1 MSEEPLWRRDEQ
13 RWATERRR
21 FLERAAGL
29 DEPVAAAVAW
39 SELGYS
45 DRAVGMKIDRS
56 AGTVS
61 DYLDAV
67 ADEYGVLAV
76 CACAASDLAVRGPL
90 GDADLGREVT
100 A

>member
-1 MSEEPLWRRDEQ
+1 MSDEPLWRRDEQ

-21 FLERAAGL
+21 YLERAASL
-29 DEPVAAAVAW
+29 DEPVAYAVAW

-45 DRAVGMKIDRS
+45 DRAIGMKIGRS

-67 ADEYGVLAV
+67 ADEYGVVAA
-76 CACAASDLAVRGPL
+76 CARAASDLDVRGPL

>member
-1 MSEEPLWRRDEQ
+1 MSDEPLWRRDEQ

-29 DEPVAAAVAW
+29 DEPVAHAVAW

-45 DRAVGMKIDRS
+45 DRGVAKKIGRS

-61 DYLDAV
+61 DYLDGV

-76 CACAASDLAVRGPL
+76 CARAASDLAVRGPL